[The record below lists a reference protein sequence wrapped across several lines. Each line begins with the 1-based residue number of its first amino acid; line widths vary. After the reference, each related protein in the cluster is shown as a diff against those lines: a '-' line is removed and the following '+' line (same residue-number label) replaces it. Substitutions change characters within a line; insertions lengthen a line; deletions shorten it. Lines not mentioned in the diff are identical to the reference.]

1 MFSTLSQ
8 IQDRS
13 GLGGV
18 GGVTSAAHPALGSC
32 TNSSWLEL
40 IVLVY
45 RVAGRGNGLICLP
58 SFRKVLFGQRD
69 AKGEAGVEM
78 GGEKLAVL
86 AQRTVYRHL

>member
-1 MFSTLSQ
+1 MVSTLSQ

-13 GLGGV
+13 GLRGE
-18 GGVTSAAHPALGSC
+18 TPAAHPALGSC

-58 SFRKVLFGQRD
+58 SFGKVLFGQRD